1 VAVLGWNEKTQKGT
15 FINSFT
21 DETTSATDTTAFL
34 GQARPPSS
42 RSPAPTA
49 SARRLQ

>member
-1 VAVLGWNEKTQKGT
+1 VLGWNEKTQKGT

-34 GQARPPSS
+34 GQGATTIFPVAGSDGLGT
-42 RSPAPTA
+42 TA
-49 SARRLQ
+49 A